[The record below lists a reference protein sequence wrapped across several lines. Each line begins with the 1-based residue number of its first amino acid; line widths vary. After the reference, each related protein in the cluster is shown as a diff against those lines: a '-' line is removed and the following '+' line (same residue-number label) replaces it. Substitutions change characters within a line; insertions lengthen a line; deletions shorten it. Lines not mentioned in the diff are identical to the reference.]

1 MRTKVD
7 KVNKKNG
14 TAGGMIH
21 KKTHAGDFW
30 LLLLVM
36 ILLTFGIIMVF
47 SASYY
52 YSISKTGQP
61 YSYLIKDVVWVII
74 GIFCMVFAATIPYN
88 KYAKFAKPLMLLSL
102 LLLGLVFTPLGVT
115 RNLATRWVGVSLGS
129 HEFTIMPGE
138 IAKIAAIIF
147 TAWYLSEKPQR
158 IRTLKGILPLLGL
171 AICYF
176 AMIIKQ
182 PNLSTAL
189 TVVGIIMGIMFVAGI
204 SWRYIG
210 IMPVLGTIGTAALI
224 FIDKDGYRLKR
235 VMSFKDPFQDKLG
248 DGWQVVHSL
257 FGLGSG
263 GFLGLGL
270 GKSIQKNLWLPEP
283 QNDFIFAV
291 IGEEL
296 GFIGSIMLIAV
307 YMLLIWRGAYIAI
320 NARDMFSSLM
330 ASGITIMIGL
340 QVIMNIAVVTSSM
353 PCTGITLPFI
363 SYGGNALIMFMIST
377 GILLNISRYTNKNAS
392 LNKE

>member
-1 MRTKVD
+1 
-7 KVNKKNG
+7 
-14 TAGGMIH
+14 
-21 KKTHAGDFW
+21 
-30 LLLLVM
+30 
-36 ILLTFGIIMVF
+36 
-47 SASYY
+47 
-52 YSISKTGQP
+52 
-61 YSYLIKDVVWVII
+61 
-74 GIFCMVFAATIPYN
+74 
-88 KYAKFAKPLMLLSL
+88 
-102 LLLGLVFTPLGVT
+102 
-115 RNLATRWVGVSLGS
+115 
-129 HEFTIMPGE
+129 
-138 IAKIAAIIF
+138 
-147 TAWYLSEKPQR
+147 
-158 IRTLKGILPLLGL
+158 
-171 AICYF
+171 
-176 AMIIKQ
+176 
-182 PNLSTAL
+182 
-189 TVVGIIMGIMFVAGI
+189 
-204 SWRYIG
+204 
-210 IMPVLGTIGTAALI
+210 
-224 FIDKDGYRLKR
+224 
-235 VMSFKDPFQDKLG
+235 MSFKDPFQDKLG

-377 GILLNISRYTNKNAS
+377 GILLNISRYTNKNETS
-392 LNKE
+392 QCSIQIRLNLQKANG

>member
-1 MRTKVD
+1 
-7 KVNKKNG
+7 
-14 TAGGMIH
+14 
-21 KKTHAGDFW
+21 
-30 LLLLVM
+30 
-36 ILLTFGIIMVF
+36 
-47 SASYY
+47 
-52 YSISKTGQP
+52 
-61 YSYLIKDVVWVII
+61 
-74 GIFCMVFAATIPYN
+74 
-88 KYAKFAKPLMLLSL
+88 
-102 LLLGLVFTPLGVT
+102 
-115 RNLATRWVGVSLGS
+115 
-129 HEFTIMPGE
+129 
-138 IAKIAAIIF
+138 
-147 TAWYLSEKPQR
+147 
-158 IRTLKGILPLLGL
+158 
-171 AICYF
+171 
-176 AMIIKQ
+176 
-182 PNLSTAL
+182 
-189 TVVGIIMGIMFVAGI
+189 MGIMFVAGI

-210 IMPVLGTIGTAALI
+210 IMAVLGTIGTAALI

>member
-1 MRTKVD
+1 
-7 KVNKKNG
+7 
-14 TAGGMIH
+14 
-21 KKTHAGDFW
+21 
-30 LLLLVM
+30 
-36 ILLTFGIIMVF
+36 
-47 SASYY
+47 
-52 YSISKTGQP
+52 
-61 YSYLIKDVVWVII
+61 
-74 GIFCMVFAATIPYN
+74 
-88 KYAKFAKPLMLLSL
+88 MLLSL

-210 IMPVLGTIGTAALI
+210 IMAVLGTIGTAALI

-270 GKSIQKNLWLPEP
+270 GKS
-283 QNDFIFAV
+283 
-291 IGEEL
+291 
-296 GFIGSIMLIAV
+296 S
-307 YMLLIWRGAYIAI
+307 
-320 NARDMFSSLM
+320 
-330 ASGITIMIGL
+330 
-340 QVIMNIAVVTSSM
+340 
-353 PCTGITLPFI
+353 
-363 SYGGNALIMFMIST
+363 
-377 GILLNISRYTNKNAS
+377 
-392 LNKE
+392 